1 MADNEKPTLQER
13 AQKNILTESFFR
25 WESAVVISLALL
37 LAVAAS
43 LDMISILPAWV
54 WLLGGLGAEAA
65 LVYSSLTDPE
75 FGRKVVA
82 NLLRDDFRP
91 ERLRDKGLQ
100 QQINQALDYRSR
112 IEKAIRERD
121 DMMLKDELTETAVQI
136 DDWLENIYDL
146 ARRID
151 RYKAEKAVLQRDQKR
166 ASRRMGELQGRL
178 QQETDT
184 AVKNQ
189 IQITLDGLRRQL
201 ETIEKLKNTIQ
212 RAKLQL
218 ENSLTSL
225 GTIYSQTMLVDAK
238 DIDSGRAKRLRQEIS
253 EEVTELND
261 VLLAMDEVY
270 AAESGAA

>member
-1 MADNEKPTLQER
+1 MADKEKQTLQQR
-13 AQKNILTESFFR
+13 AQKAILTESFFR

-37 LAVAAS
+37 LAVVSS
-43 LDMISILPAWV
+43 LGMVDILPAWA

-75 FGRKVVA
+75 FSRKVVA

-100 QQINQALDYRSR
+100 RQINQALDYRSR

-166 ASRRMGELQGRL
+166 ASQRMGELQGRL

-189 IQITLDGLRRQL
+189 IQVTLDGLRRQL
-201 ETIEKLKNTIQ
+201 ETIEKLENTIQ

-218 ENSLTSL
+218 ENSLTAL

-238 DIDSGRAKRLRQEIS
+238 DIDSGRAKRLRQNIR

-270 AAESGAA
+270 AEGG